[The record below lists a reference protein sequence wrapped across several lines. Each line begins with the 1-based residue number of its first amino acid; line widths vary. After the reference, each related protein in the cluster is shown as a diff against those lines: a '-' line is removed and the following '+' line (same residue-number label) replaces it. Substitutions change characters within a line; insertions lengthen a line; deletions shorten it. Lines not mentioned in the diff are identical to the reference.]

1 MEQESKVKSL
11 AKAMRVLECFSVK
24 NPELGVTEIA
34 QMLSVQKSTVHN
46 ILSTFEELGYVSQNA
61 QTDKYS
67 LGLKMLR
74 FSYIINSHLDYR
86 EIFLPYIHRIA
97 QEMNEVCYLGIPYG
111 ASVLYLEAAY
121 PSSGAN
127 TRSIT
132 GETAP
137 MYCTGLGKAMLAFLP
152 EEEREAVIQSPKEK
166 CTDCT
171 ILDPG
176 VLRDN
181 LEEVRVNGFAVD
193 NMEHEYGVR
202 CVAVPVFG
210 ADNRLVAAISVSGP
224 SPRFDPATVVRA
236 ADTLQRI
243 IKPLQHRL

>member
-1 MEQESKVKSL
+1 
-11 AKAMRVLECFSVK
+11 
-24 NPELGVTEIA
+24 
-34 QMLSVQKSTVHN
+34 MLSVQKSTVHN

-132 GETAP
+132 GRDRAHVLHGP
-137 MYCTGLGKAMLAFLP
+137 GQGLMLAFLP

-181 LEEVRVNGFAVD
+181 LEEVRVERLCRGQ
-193 NMEHEYGVR
+193 H
-202 CVAVPVFG
+202 G
-210 ADNRLVAAISVSGP
+210 ARIRRALRGGARLRGRTTGSSPPSACPGRIAALRPG
-224 SPRFDPATVVRA
+224 DGRA
-236 ADTLQRI
+236 RGGHAQRI